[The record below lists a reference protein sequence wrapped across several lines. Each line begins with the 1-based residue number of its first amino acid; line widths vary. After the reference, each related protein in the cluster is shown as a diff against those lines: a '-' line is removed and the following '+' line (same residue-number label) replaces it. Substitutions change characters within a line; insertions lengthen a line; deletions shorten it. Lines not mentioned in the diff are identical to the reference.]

1 MRILQLLPELK
12 IGGVERGTV
21 DLSNELIEKN
31 HVSGVVSAGGH
42 LVEALESY
50 GAQHFKLP
58 IAKKNFLALK
68 QYQNLREI
76 YVKFQPDIIHV
87 RSRFPA
93 WINFLALKNYSHHR
107 PIVISTFH
115 GLYSKPFY
123 SKSMSYADEIIT
135 ISKTVDEYVLENYS
149 VDKENLHL
157 IYRGC
162 DLEEFNTSQVPEEWK
177 KDWFDKFPQT
187 RNKTLLTLPGRITSW
202 KGIESF
208 ISLIKSLNDKN
219 YHGLIPGP
227 VSPNKFNYLKS
238 LKKLIHKNNLESQI
252 TFCGARK
259 DIANIYKISTIVFN
273 LSSKPEPFGRTIIEA
288 AACGTRVMGWNRGGV
303 GETINAINPIGL
315 IPFGDEKALIERI
328 PLLIEENSSQSIPE
342 QFTKKYQASQTI
354 ALYERAFRTHRAA
367 QN

>member
-123 SKSMSYADEIIT
+123 SKSMSFADEIIT